1 MWLTGTDSMSCKRI
15 DRPDGV
21 SFAEAMALLA
31 NNRMPAGCFTTESP
45 GTDMTTPRHPSFFFS
60 PPIAEFQPGTVPR
73 RCCPASTTP
82 PEHDHSDPSFS
93 PPSRRATPSK
103 SRSQAA
109 PTNTARRSKDSM
121 FTCKVCIRSL
131 SGDHFYERHL
141 QCITCQMAINS
152 VARTVKVP
160 HSDAKRAYIEAINK
174 LTMEEHTQLDSHRN
188 GIHVDAERLLR
199 TCPEVVL
206 ERAPPLPKRRPA
218 AQSRSAVK
226 RASPNLDS
234 QPEPSKRACGPERNL
249 GNVSQQITCGGIW
262 GPHHGLLL
270 LIKACESDLAELN

>member
-1 MWLTGTDSMSCKRI
+1 
-15 DRPDGV
+15 
-21 SFAEAMALLA
+21 
-31 NNRMPAGCFTTESP
+31 
-45 GTDMTTPRHPSFFFS
+45 MTTPRHPSFFFS

-82 PEHDHSDPSFS
+82 PEHDHSDLSFS

-160 HSDAKRAYIEAINK
+160 HSHAKRAYIESINT
-174 LTMEEHTQLDSHRN
+174 LTIEEHLQLDSHRN
-188 GIHVDAERLLR
+188 GIHLDAEERLLR
-199 TCPEVVL
+199 TCAHAVL
-206 ERAPPLPKRRPA
+206 ERASPHSKPSPN
-218 AQSRSAVK
+218 RSAVK
-226 RASPNLDS
+226 RPFPNLDS
-234 QPEPSKRACGPERNL
+234 PAKPSKRACRPSGGARPDGQF
-249 GNVSQQITCGGIW
+249 GNVSLQVTCGGVW
-262 GPHHGLLL
+262 GPHHGLLM
-270 LIKACESDLAELN
+270 LIKACESDLAKLD